1 MIPLTEEYL
10 KKCKFISAI
19 DAFRKLRD
27 LPNSELL
34 DIRKKQSVN
43 YLNSPNLKVLNKS
56 VAQVEFVEGEE
67 EGFVVEVLKRFSDPG
82 NTVLC
87 VLDK

>member
-1 MIPLTEEYL
+1 M
-10 KKCKFISAI
+10 KKYKFISPI

-27 LPNSELL
+27 LPNSQLL
-34 DIRKKQSVN
+34 DIRKKQSIN
-43 YLNSPNLKVLNKS
+43 YLSSPNLKVLNKS
-56 VAQVEFVEGEE
+56 VVQLEFVEGEE
-67 EGFVVEVLKRFSDPG
+67 EGFVKEALKRFGDPG